1 MKKIMLLIVFMINC
15 IINLNSQ
22 QIFYAKKNIRIS
34 IDTPHVRFINYDS
47 YFTNFIE
54 TNIQIL
60 IIDTIDENFSFK
72 KNKIGEWKIDTNKF
86 VNDLKK
92 GRYESFFKDSNN
104 LYFKDCTEFIQYEF
118 GSIVHQLKEKDFTSG
133 LKFIN
138 TLSSIEGQIFKL
150 DEKEYFLVDEKN
162 LQKQYYIY
170 KDTFYS
176 LKPISKKLRFNTFY
190 SLSSYGIKLFTSIK
204 SINSDSNTLNKFN
217 FDNYKIIY
225 KMKLETMDK
234 KEYDKLLKPNTS
246 YWDLIY

>member
-1 MKKIMLLIVFMINC
+1 MKKIIILINLILNL
-15 IINLNSQ
+15 ILNLNSQ
-22 QIFYAKKNIRIS
+22 EFFYVNKKIRIKT
-34 IDTPHVRFINYDS
+34 DTPYVNYIDYGS
-47 YFTNFIE
+47 YATNFIE

-72 KNKIGEWKIDTNKF
+72 KIKIEEWKIDTNKLI
-86 VNDLKK
+86 NRIKESKKNTQDSKNIYLK
-92 GRYESFFKDSNN
+92 D
-104 LYFKDCTEFIQYEF
+104 YFRFIQYEF
-118 GSIVHQLKEKDFTSG
+118 GSIIHQSKEKDFTSDK
-133 LKFIN
+133 KFIN